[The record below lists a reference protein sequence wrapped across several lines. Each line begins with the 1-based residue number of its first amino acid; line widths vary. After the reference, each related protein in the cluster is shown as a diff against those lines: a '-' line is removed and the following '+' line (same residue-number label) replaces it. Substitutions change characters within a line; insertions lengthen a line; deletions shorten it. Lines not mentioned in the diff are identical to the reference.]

1 MSGLSPCTKHHARFV
16 DTHGRGSNGSHPFME
31 LAVQGPAR
39 GGSFIAI
46 ERGALS
52 VSVQELSVSKQI
64 AMIILSE
71 VSQEEKDKYHMISL
85 VKVKVAQL
93 CLTVCDPIDYAVHG
107 ILQARIL
114 EWVALSFSRGS
125 SQRTDRTQVSR
136 IAGRFLSAEP
146 QGKPKNTGEDSQPF
160 SSGSSQPRN
169 RTRVSCIAGRFFTNF
184 KGSPVITCMWNL
196 KYDTNEPIYET
207 ETESQ
212 A

>member
-93 CLTVCDPIDYAVHG
+93 CPILCGFMDYTVYG

-114 EWVALSFSRGS
+114 EWVAL
-125 SQRTDRTQVSR
+125 
-136 IAGRFLSAEP
+136 
-146 QGKPKNTGEDSQPF
+146 PF
-160 SSGSSQPRN
+160 SKGSSQPR
-169 RTRVSCIAGRFFTNF
+169 
-184 KGSPVITCMWNL
+184 
-196 KYDTNEPIYET
+196 D
-207 ETESQ
+207 
-212 A
+212 